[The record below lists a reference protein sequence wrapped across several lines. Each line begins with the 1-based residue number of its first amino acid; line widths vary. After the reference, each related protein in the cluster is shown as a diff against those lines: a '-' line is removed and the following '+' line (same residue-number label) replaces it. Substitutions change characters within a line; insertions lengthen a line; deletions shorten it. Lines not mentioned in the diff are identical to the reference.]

1 MARLRDVVAYLCHAY
16 PHKGDL
22 SKARLTKMVYLADWR
37 SAIIR
42 GHQITEIEWIFNY
55 YGPYVDA
62 VIDAIR
68 DDPVFSIIQTANMF
82 GGQKEIVQLN
92 TETTWSSLTEEDIEI
107 LDFVI
112 AETAPL
118 YWNQFMQLVYSTY
131 PIVSQPRFTPL
142 ELAALASEYRD
153 SQYHVAGEHESLQK
167 ASA

>member
-42 GHQITEIEWIFNY
+42 GHQITEIEWIYNY
-55 YGPYVDA
+55 YGPYVEA

-68 DDPVFSIIQTANMF
+68 DDPAFSVIQTANMF
-82 GGQKEIVQLN
+82 GDQKEIVQLN
-92 TETTWSSLTEEDIEI
+92 TETSWPSLTEEDIKI

-112 AETAPL
+112 EETAPL
-118 YWNQFMQLVYSTY
+118 YWNEFIQLVYSTY
-131 PIVSQPRFTPL
+131 PIVSRPRFTPL
-142 ELAALASEYRD
+142 ELAALASEYKD
-153 SQYHVAGEHESLQK
+153 SQSGLTVEG
-167 ASA
+167 

>member
-16 PHKGDL
+16 PHRGDL

-42 GHQITEIEWIFNY
+42 GHQITEIEWIYNY
-55 YGPYVDA
+55 YGPYVEA

-68 DDPVFSIIQTANMF
+68 DDPAFSVIQTANMF
-82 GGQKEIVQLN
+82 GGQKEIVRLN
-92 TETTWSSLTEEDIEI
+92 TDTTWSSLNDEDIEI
-107 LDFVI
+107 LDFVV

-118 YWNQFMQLVYSTY
+118 YWNQFIQLVYSTY
-131 PIVSQPRFTPL
+131 PILTQPRFTPL
-142 ELAALASEYRD
+142 ALTDLASEYKAD
-153 SQYHVAGEHESLQK
+153 LAGESESLFHR